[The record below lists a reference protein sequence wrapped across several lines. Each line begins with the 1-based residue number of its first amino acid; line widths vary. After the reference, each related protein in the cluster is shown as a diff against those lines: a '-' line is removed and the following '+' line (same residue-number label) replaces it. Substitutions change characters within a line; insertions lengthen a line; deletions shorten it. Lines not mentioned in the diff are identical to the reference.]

1 MHIVEE
7 HCWLY
12 YNNCYK
18 IAKKILK
25 CHDQASDVASE
36 SIYRVLS
43 ALKSE
48 NPPQIDKNPIPY
60 INEIVFNICKNIK
73 RKDKNTIPLDEIE
86 YDKTY
91 VLDFEL
97 FDLQNVIKKYPN
109 EVNKLIT
116 MKVQGYSTKECAD
129 EFNTNENSLK
139 VRWHRIK
146 NKLKA
151 EFE

>member
-43 ALKSE
+43 ALKSD
-48 NPPQIDKNPIPY
+48 NPPQIDVNPNPY
-60 INEIVFNICKNIK
+60 INEIVLNICKNIK
-73 RKDKNTIPLDEIE
+73 RKSKNTIPLDEIE

-97 FDLQNVIKKYPN
+97 FDLQNVIKKYPD

-116 MKVQGYSTKECAD
+116 MKVEGYSTKECAD